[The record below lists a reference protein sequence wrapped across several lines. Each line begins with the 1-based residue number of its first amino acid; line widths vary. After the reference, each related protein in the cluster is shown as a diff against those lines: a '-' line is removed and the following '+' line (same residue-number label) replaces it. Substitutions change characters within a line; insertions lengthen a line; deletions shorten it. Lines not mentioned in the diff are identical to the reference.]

1 MLLNNGTWFGRLK
14 PTGAMGLIP
23 GSLKRND
30 RLSFLRQNSQFDSQT
45 ASIPQGYQSAAR
57 ATVPSFKTSSNMSWR
72 VKGDSFSSFSLQGI
86 GNLSGTFTGETITV
100 FSPQMGASLTTTLVG
115 NGSMSVNARGLG
127 NLSVIVDAG
136 SRPSAFDIAQEVW
149 QSQKTAYNSTGTMGN
164 ALNTASSG
172 GVDYAALGLAVWDV
186 LTVDMDLAGSA
197 GEKLKSLLTTGGFLS
212 LKD

>member
-23 GSLKRND
+23 ASLKRND

-57 ATVPSFKTSSNMSWR
+57 ATVPSFKTSSNISWLVR
-72 VKGDSFSSFSLQGI
+72 GESFSSFSLRGT
-86 GNLSGTFTGETITV
+86 GLLSGTFSGETLTT
-100 FSPQMGASLTTTLVG
+100 FSPQMGASLSTTLVG
-115 NGSMSVNARGLG
+115 SGDMVVNARGIGKLA
-127 NLSVIVDAG
+127 VIIDAG

-164 ALNTASSG
+164 ALNNAASG

-197 GEKLKSLLTTGGFLS
+197 GMKLKALLSKGDFLA